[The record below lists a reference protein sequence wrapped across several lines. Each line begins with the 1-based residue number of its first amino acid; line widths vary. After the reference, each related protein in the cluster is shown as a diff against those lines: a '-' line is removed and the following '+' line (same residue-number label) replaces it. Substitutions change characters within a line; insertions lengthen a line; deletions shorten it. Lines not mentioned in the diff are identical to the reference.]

1 MENKYWMILVNCGT
15 KEGSLNIILLQTGK
29 GGKVT

>member
-15 KEGSLNIILLQTGK
+15 KDGSLNIILLQTGK
-29 GGKVT
+29 GG